1 MKNNTEKDKVLVN
14 STPALKKWV
23 VPEINDLSIFNTKAT
38 TGADSDGYSYGGT
51 T

>member
-23 VPEINDLSIFNTKAT
+23 VPEINDLSIFNTKDTA
-38 TGADSDGYSYGGT
+38 GAGRDGSYGGT